1 MSPSRRW
8 NWEPTICGRR
18 LRMMLAEVLA
28 FHKSC
33 REVLE
38 HSTGK
43 FSEYAKSYAEAGL
56 RMDEPRIITSQALR
70 ILVNLDY
77 WRGAKARE
85 VKAELKR
92 FK

>member
-1 MSPSRRW
+1 MSP
-8 NWEPTICGRR
+8 T
-18 LRMMLAEVLA
+18 EVSA

-33 REVLE
+33 KDVLE

-43 FSEYAKSYAEAGL
+43 FSEYAKGYAEAGL
-56 RMDEPRIITSQALR
+56 RMDEPRMVESQALR

-85 VKAELKR
+85 VKAELGR
-92 FK
+92 FKEGR